1 MRRSVTAVMGDA
13 GLGAGDGLGEGAGFG
28 EGDGLGVSLGLGE
41 GDVAGGLVE
50 SPPPPPHPLKPA
62 TAAIAN
68 QCQRTRL
75 MECINFRPL

>member
-13 GLGAGDGLGEGAGFG
+13 GLGAGDGPGEGAGFG
-28 EGDGLGVSLGLGE
+28 EGDGLGVSLGLG
-41 GDVAGGLVE
+41 DVAGGLVE
-50 SPPPPPHPLKPA
+50 SPPPPQPLKPA

-75 MECINFRPL
+75 MEFINFSSL